1 MDYSLQRSSV
11 HAISQARI
19 LQWVAI
25 SFSRRSSWPRDRMCV
40 SCITGRF
47 FTTEPSAA
55 SVVKNL
61 TANSGFPGGSDS
73 KEFACNARDLG
84 LIPGLGRSHGG
95 GHGNPLQY
103 SCLEKPHG
111 QRSLSYKELDM
122 TEWLSTV
129 QTMQET
135 GSQVQSLGQ
144 EDPLEKE
151 MTTHS
156 SIRAWRIPGTEEPSG
171 LPSMGSQSR
180 TWLTRLSS
188 SSIKSKPG
196 IRHW

>member
-1 MDYSLQRSSV
+1 MAYSLQSSSV
-11 HAISQARI
+11 HAISQAQI

-25 SFSRRSSWPRDRMCV
+25 SFSRRSSWPRDRICV

-73 KEFACNARDLG
+73 KEFACNAGDLG
-84 LIPGLGRSHGG
+84 LISGLGRSHGG

-103 SCLEKPHG
+103 SCLENPHG

-135 GSQVQSLGQ
+135 WVHRFNPWVRKIPWRRKWQPTLVFLPGESQGQKSLVGC
-144 EDPLEKE
+144 
-151 MTTHS
+151 
-156 SIRAWRIPGTEEPSG
+156 
-171 LPSMGSQSR
+171 
-180 TWLTRLSS
+180 RLWGC
-188 SSIKSKPG
+188 KVEHDG
-196 IRHW
+196 RDLAAAV